1 MWWHV
6 QIYVNRLYL
15 RNASTTMNTSL
26 SKGALGGGPYSR
38 VSNSANPGRNG
49 LYGKKPVANTRID
62 KGIKIL
68 AAVSRI
74 EAASDPFR
82 EATMA

>member
-1 MWWHV
+1 M
-6 QIYVNRLYL
+6 NLLYL

-38 VSNSANPGRNG
+38 ASNSASPGRNG
-49 LYGKKPVANTRID
+49 LYGKKPVAKTRID
-62 KGIKIL
+62 KGINKL
-68 AAVSRI
+68 AAASRI

-82 EATMA
+82 EATMS

>member
-1 MWWHV
+1 
-6 QIYVNRLYL
+6 
-15 RNASTTMNTSL
+15 MNTSL

-38 VSNSANPGRNG
+38 GSNSANPGRKG
-49 LYGKKPVANTRID
+49 LYGKNPVAKTRID
-62 KGIKIL
+62 KGIKML
-68 AAVSRI
+68 AAVSRS